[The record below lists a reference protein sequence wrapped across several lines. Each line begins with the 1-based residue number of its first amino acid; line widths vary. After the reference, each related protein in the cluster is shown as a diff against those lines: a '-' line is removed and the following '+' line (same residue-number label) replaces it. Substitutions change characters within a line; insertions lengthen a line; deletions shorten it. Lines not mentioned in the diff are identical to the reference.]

1 MMLLLLLSLLLSP
14 LLLLLL
20 LLQLWLMLLLSPL
33 LRLLLLLTS
42 VCRSVHVLGPSS
54 AHILMVVS
62 REPVM
67 MPISPTA
74 TLRTCRAFQEQHPT
88 QTLHVG

>member
-1 MMLLLLLSLLLSP
+1 LLLLLLLLLSLLLSP
-14 LLLLLL
+14 LL
-20 LLQLWLMLLLSPL
+20 
-33 LRLLLLLTS
+33 LLLLLTS

-54 AHILMVVS
+54 AHILMVES

-74 TLRTCRAFQEQHPT
+74 TLRTCRAFQQQHPT
-88 QTLHVG
+88 KTHVALHVG

>member
-1 MMLLLLLSLLLSP
+1 V
-14 LLLLLL
+14 
-20 LLQLWLMLLLSPL
+20 
-33 LRLLLLLTS
+33 RLLHPCLRATAVTGSAPTS
-42 VCRSVHVLGPSS
+42 VLSSEQVSGASS

-74 TLRTCRAFQEQHPT
+74 MLRTCLWHGSEGE
-88 QTLHVG
+88 HVGSRAGGAAA